1 MESRLLCFALELDHQ
16 QSRNRR
22 DRLLT
27 TLGRHRR
34 HDGAANAELSVA
46 GDRRS
51 PPSMGSCFNAI
62 A

>member
-1 MESRLLCFALELDHQ
+1 LCFALELDHQ
-16 QSRNRR
+16 QIRNRG

-51 PPSMGSCFNAI
+51 PPSMGSWFSAI
-62 A
+62 T